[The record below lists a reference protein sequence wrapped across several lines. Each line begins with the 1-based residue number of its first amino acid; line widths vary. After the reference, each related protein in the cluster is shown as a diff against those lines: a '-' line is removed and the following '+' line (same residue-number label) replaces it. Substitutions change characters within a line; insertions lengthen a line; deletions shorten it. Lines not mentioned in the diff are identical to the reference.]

1 MKKIFLVL
9 AVAAAV
15 SAVDMQAQPKNAAA
29 AKAAV
34 EKAAAAT
41 TNPKQNTK
49 PATWIKYGKALLDA
63 YNFPKGNAWI
73 GMSRQEF
80 SLVASA
86 EKPVS
91 EQTVNVGGRNLTKV
105 SYANRNY
112 YFSENG
118 LLEIVEVTE
127 PVMADP
133 LGEALKAY
141 SEAAKLDTGS
151 KSKKDISEALKS
163 ISEKY
168 SEDAYAA
175 YSLGDMSKASVLFE
189 KAADAAGT
197 APYSALDTNSVYNA
211 AYTAWAADEL
221 ERAEKLFNKGIE
233 LGYAGSDGD
242 SYAKL
247 ADIAEKTERPE
258 AQKEYLEKGF
268 SKYPQS
274 QAILVGMINYYLK
287 SGDDTDR
294 LFALLDEAKKN
305 EPDNASLYYVE
316 GNIHEKLGHLDEAVV
331 SYRKCADVNPAYE
344 WGYIG
349 EGIHFY
355 NLAVSIQEKAANE
368 LDDAKYMAL
377 MGEFE
382 TSLKSCI
389 PAFEKAFE
397 LTKDEEVRV
406 NVAEYL
412 KNACYRFISESDEYK
427 AKYDKYSAIVNG

>member
-9 AVAAAV
+9 ALAAAV

-34 EKAAAAT
+34 DKAAAAT

-80 SLVASA
+80 SLVASSD
-86 EKPVS
+86 KPVS
-91 EQTVNVGGRNLTKV
+91 EQTVNVGERTFTKV
-105 SYANRNY
+105 SFTNRNY

-127 PVMADP
+127 PVLADP

-141 SEAAKLDTGS
+141 KEAARLDTGS

-189 KAADAAGT
+189 NAAEAAGT
-197 APYSALDTNSVYNA
+197 APYSTLDTNSVYNA
-211 AYTAWAADEL
+211 AYTAWAANEL

-258 AQKEYLEKGF
+258 AQKSYLEKGF

-274 QAILVGMINYYLK
+274 QAILVGLINYYLK

-294 LFALLDEAKKN
+294 LFELLDEAKKN
-305 EPDNASLYYVE
+305 ETTPTVFSSFSTKPRRTSLTMLPFTMSRAISTRSSDISMRQLPHTASALTLILSMNGATSEKESTSTTSQFLSRRRHPTNLTTPSTWRLWASLRTASRPAS
-316 GNIHEKLGHLDEAVV
+316 LL
-331 SYRKCADVNPAYE
+331 SRKQGCRP
-344 WGYIG
+344 
-349 EGIHFY
+349 
-355 NLAVSIQEKAANE
+355 
-368 LDDAKYMAL
+368 
-377 MGEFE
+377 
-382 TSLKSCI
+382 
-389 PAFEKAFE
+389 
-397 LTKDEEVRV
+397 
-406 NVAEYL
+406 
-412 KNACYRFISESDEYK
+412 
-427 AKYDKYSAIVNG
+427 

>member
-9 AVAAAV
+9 ALAAAV

-34 EKAAAAT
+34 DKAAAAT

-80 SLVASA
+80 SLVASSD
-86 EKPVS
+86 KPVS
-91 EQTVNVGGRNLTKV
+91 EQTVNVGERTFTKV
-105 SYANRNY
+105 SFTNRNY

-127 PVMADP
+127 PVLADP

-141 SEAAKLDTGS
+141 KEAARLDTGS

-189 KAADAAGT
+189 NAAEAAGT
-197 APYSALDTNSVYNA
+197 APYSTLDTNSVYNA
-211 AYTAWAADEL
+211 AYTAWAANEL

-258 AQKEYLEKGF
+258 AQKSYLEKGF

-274 QAILVGMINYYLK
+274 QAILVGLINYYLK

-294 LFALLDEAKKN
+294 LFELLDEAKKN

-316 GNIHEKLGHLDEAVV
+316 GNIHEKLGHLDEAV
-331 SYRKCADVNPAYE
+331 
-344 WGYIG
+344 
-349 EGIHFY
+349 
-355 NLAVSIQEKAANE
+355 AA
-368 LDDAKYMAL
+368 
-377 MGEFE
+377 
-382 TSLKSCI
+382 
-389 PAFEKAFE
+389 
-397 LTKDEEVRV
+397 
-406 NVAEYL
+406 
-412 KNACYRFISESDEYK
+412 
-427 AKYDKYSAIVNG
+427 